1 MNRFLWVMGAIFV
14 GIAVYL
20 CLVPE
25 QELPGAFEF
34 NDKLNHVFGHAAM
47 AGYFSGLVPRR
58 SWWRLFVC
66 LLVLGIGIEFAQH
79 YMQLGRRGDYRDV
92 IANSAGAGLGLLL
105 ARLGLAGWPQWLGR
119 LAGRKAVS

>member
-1 MNRFLWVMGAIFV
+1 MKRFFWVMGAVFV

-47 AGYFSGLVPRR
+47 AVYFSGLVSRR
-58 SWWRLFVC
+58 SWWKIFV
-66 LLVLGIGIEFAQH
+66 LLLLLGIAIEFAQH
-79 YMQLGRRGDYRDV
+79 YMHWGRRGDYRDV
-92 IANSAGAGLGLLL
+92 IANSVGAGLGLLL
-105 ARLGLAGWPQWLGR
+105 GRLGLANWPQWLGR
-119 LAGRKAVS
+119 LVGRKAAS

>member
-1 MNRFLWVMGAIFV
+1 MNKFLWVMGAFFV

-47 AGYFSGLVPRR
+47 AAYFSGLVPRR
-58 SWWRLFVC
+58 SWWKIFVF
-66 LLVLGIGIEFAQH
+66 LLLLGIAIEVAQH
-79 YMQLGRRGDYRDV
+79 YMQWGRQGDYRDV
-92 IANSAGAGLGLLL
+92 IANALGAVLGLLL
-105 ARLGLAGWPQWLGR
+105 GRLGLSNWPQWLGR
-119 LAGRKAVS
+119 LLGRKATS